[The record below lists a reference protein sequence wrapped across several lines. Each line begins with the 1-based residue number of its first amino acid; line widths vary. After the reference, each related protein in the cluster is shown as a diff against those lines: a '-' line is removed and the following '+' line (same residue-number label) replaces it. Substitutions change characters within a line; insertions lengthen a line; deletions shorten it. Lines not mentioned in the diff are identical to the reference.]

1 SGPLAPRGLFYR
13 IRSTPVLKTDAS
25 TFFQSTYTEHFLAWG
40 LFPPVIYARQG
51 QTSLVL
57 PVYGLGDVYDL
68 ASALPAT
75 DLMVLQSA
83 PALVVRSGSITYAL
97 TVSNGGGS
105 AAGNVVVT
113 DTLPANTT
121 LTNLVVPAGVS
132 RNTASVPVTSMRLML

>member
-1 SGPLAPRGLFYR
+1 LYRISNDPTGITTTLIDSGAGGFFTALGYGAGYVFVEGFQAVISGPLAPRGLFYR

-83 PALVVRSGSITYAL
+83 P
-97 TVSNGGGS
+97 
-105 AAGNVVVT
+105 
-113 DTLPANTT
+113 
-121 LTNLVVPAGVS
+121 
-132 RNTASVPVTSMRLML
+132 